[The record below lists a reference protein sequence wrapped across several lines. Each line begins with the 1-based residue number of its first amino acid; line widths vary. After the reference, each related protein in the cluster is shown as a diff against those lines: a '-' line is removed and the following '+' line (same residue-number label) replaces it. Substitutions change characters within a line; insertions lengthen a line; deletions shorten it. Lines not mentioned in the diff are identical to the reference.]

1 MSSEPEKDK
10 YDDYFKTAREYLD
23 YFYSDM
29 LTKGHVDE
37 GLAMPWILQQF
48 HRTFTQDRDFG
59 RRLLDVGSGPT
70 VYQLISASRVCPE
83 IICSDIHKG
92 ALEEIKKWKNSD
104 PNAFDWTDVVKYV
117 SGLECMRWEYRQE
130 QLRNA
135 IKDAVICDV
144 LNEYPL
150 HPAVFQPFDT
160 IISAYGLEGASWD
173 KGSLN
178 GGCELPKSHLPL
190 LLKKVGE
197 ARRPAQVSTKSRVL
211 ARLGHSVIRMSTY
224 AKTVQ
229 NACSLL
235 KPGGY
240 FISMSYIGVTY
251 YIEGG
256 KKWPDSL
263 CLDTEF
269 VLKSLSEAGITVLE
283 KSVYKTPEREECIFS
298 DIRRTPSDRSATS
311 HYISQR
317 RFTAGFR

>member
-29 LTKGHVDE
+29 MTKGHVDE

-117 SGLECMRWEYRQE
+117 SGLEGMRWEYRQG

-160 IISAYGLEGASWD
+160 VISAYGLEGASWD
-173 KGSLN
+173 KG
-178 GGCELPKSHLPL
+178 
-190 LLKKVGE
+190 
-197 ARRPAQVSTKSRVL
+197 R
-211 ARLGHSVIRMSTY
+211 STY

-229 NACSLL
+229 NTCSLL

-256 KKWPDSL
+256 EKWPDSL

-298 DIRRTPSDRSATS
+298 DVRGIL
-311 HYISQR
+311 YVIGKKQ
-317 RFTAGFR
+317 